1 MDKNKMPKGQKT
13 RMSEDKGSTRKAPT
27 EAKHPSHA
35 VPLKFQGHSS
45 PQSGFLRN
53 IDSIGSLSGSLLT
66 EHSMP
71 DANSEKELGNECFKQ
86 KKFMQA
92 IECYSRSI
100 ALSPT
105 AVAFANRAMAYLKI
119 KRFEDAESDCT
130 EALNLDDRYVKAY
143 SRRATA
149 RKELGKLKLA
159 IEDSEFALRLEPSNQ
174 ELKKQYSEAKALYAK
189 EIIEKTS
196 QPVRNST
203 PGIKTV
209 ENSKISKGNVPDLS
223 FDPNTS
229 QRARPAVVQ
238 AETPLT
244 ATSEVD
250 NAVSAA
256 NKSGIAHVDEPHEGA
271 DLTSTRI
278 SYKKLPGVPNKHEP
292 KASVLELAS
301 RAASRAMSASPENI
315 TAPKS
320 AYQFE
325 VSWRRFSDNPALQ
338 ADLLKTI
345 PPETLPQLFKNALSA
360 PILVDIVKCIA
371 TFFMEDMELAVRF
384 LECMVQVPRFDM
396 IIMCLSSLDKAD
408 LHKIWE
414 NLFSS
419 GAVPIELTETLSRL
433 RPKYCSGGLPVHT
446 LEQNTRC

>member
-1 MDKNKMPKGQKT
+1 MAGDSNRHNRNKDDNFQDLLHGLQNWEHSLMDKNKMPKGQKT

-196 QPVRNST
+196 QP
-203 PGIKTV
+203 
-209 ENSKISKGNVPDLS
+209 
-223 FDPNTS
+223 
-229 QRARPAVVQ
+229 
-238 AETPLT
+238 PLT